1 MPSPMSRRSSALA
14 MFFSVLILAP
24 ALAQVPYYQGKT
36 LTILQ
41 SSDPADTSDIMV
53 RATIPTLRKHIP
65 GEPAI
70 AYQYMPGGGGTKAAN
85 HIFRN
90 TKPDGLTIGR
100 IGGGLVANAALKEA
114 GVLYDLDKLI
124 YLGSAHSTYHW
135 VFITRRDGG
144 WNNLDALRQ
153 AQGVRIGA
161 QAVGHSNYF
170 VGRLF
175 VWLIGMKEPNM
186 IVGYSGNEQDIALL
200 KGELD
205 GRVNNPDTLVRRN
218 AEMLAKNMLDIH
230 AIMEVPRGLKQPGF
244 DKLPEIDEFT
254 KNSRERRLTA
264 MVRAFRQVGSPYI
277 LPPGTPPEPVKILRQ
292 AFTKTFNDPEF
303 HKEYKKMVGEEPTPI
318 NPEEMDKL
326 IKELPRDPEI
336 IDLFKKINAAGP
348 LPAR

>member
-1 MPSPMSRRSSALA
+1 MIRPKSWRSLA
-14 MFFSVLILAP
+14 TAIFFSSLGSA
-24 ALAQVPYYQGKT
+24 ALAQTPYYQGKT

-53 RATIPTLRKHIP
+53 RATIPTLKKHIP
-65 GEPAI
+65 GEPTI
-70 AYQYMPGGGGTKAAN
+70 SFQYMPGGGGTKAAN
-85 HIFRN
+85 HIYRN

-100 IGGGLVANAALKEA
+100 IGGGLVANAALKEP

-124 YLGSAHSTYHW
+124 YLGSTHSTYHW
-135 VFITRRDGG
+135 VFLTRRDGG
-144 WNNLDALRQ
+144 WHNLEALRQ
-153 AQGVRIGA
+153 AQGVRLGA

-170 VGRLF
+170 VARLF
-175 VWLIGMKEPNM
+175 AWLIGMKEPKL
-186 IVGYSGNEQDIALL
+186 IVGYSGNEQDIALM

-218 AEMLAKNMLDIH
+218 AEMLSKGMLDIH

-254 KNSRERRLTA
+254 KTTRERRLTA

-277 LPPGTPPEPVKILRQ
+277 LPPGTPPEQVKILRQ
-292 AFTKTFNDPEF
+292 AFSKTFNDPEF
-303 HKEYKKMVGEEPTPI
+303 RKEYKKMVGEEPTPI
-318 NPEEMDKL
+318 HPEEMDKL
-326 IKELPRDPEI
+326 IKDLPRDPEI
-336 IDLFKKINAAGP
+336 IDLFKKINAADP

>member
-1 MPSPMSRRSSALA
+1 MLAWNNRRSLMLAAL
-14 MFFSVLILAP
+14 LTLWLASP
-24 ALAQVPYYQGKT
+24 GLSQTPFYQGKT

-41 SSDPADTSDIMV
+41 SSDPGDTSDTMV
-53 RATIPTLRKHIP
+53 RATIPTLKKHLP
-65 GEPAI
+65 GEPTI

-85 HIFRN
+85 HIFHN

-144 WNNLDALRQ
+144 WGNLDALRQ
-153 AQGVRIGA
+153 ATGIRIAA

-175 VWLIGMKEPNM
+175 AWLLGLKEPKM
-186 IVGYSGNEQDIALL
+186 IVGYSGNEQDLALMR
-200 KGELD
+200 GEVD

-218 AEMLAKNMLDIH
+218 AEMLAKGMIDVH
-230 AIMEVPRGLKQPGF
+230 AVMEVPRGLKQPGF
-244 DKLPEIDEFT
+244 DRLPEIDEFT
-254 KNSRERRLTA
+254 QTARERRLTS

-277 LPPGTPPEPVKILRQ
+277 LSPGTPAEQVKLLRQ

-303 HKEYKKMVGEEPTPI
+303 FKEYKKMVGEEPTPI
-318 NPEEMDKL
+318 MPEGMEKL
-326 IKELPRDPEI
+326 VKDLPRDPEI